1 VRLTS
6 GSYGAS
12 VISHRNARRRRGRVR
27 DDLSGPL
34 PGSRIHVNVLNTT
47 DSVYTT
53 RGGSKVLLELSKL
66 GATVSRGYLGAITL
80 IVDPGSTPAGVGVG
94 G

>member
-1 VRLTS
+1 
-6 GSYGAS
+6 
-12 VISHRNARRRRGRVR
+12 
-27 DDLSGPL
+27 
-34 PGSRIHVNVLNTT
+34 VNVLNTT
-47 DSVYTT
+47 DSVYMT